1 MTFNIHQSVVDRD
14 GMPREKVAEQYKSQ
28 LSDLFTESPEGQAL
42 LDEDIEPG
50 WTDMVI
56 DFGINYFSVT
66 PATMSPDN
74 LREILFSLFP
84 RKVSAEADD
93 APEIIHE
100 LQYFWKFLEREFHL
114 KNAAAC
120 LKVLDDKAANRLKEA
135 MSNPAN
141 FGIAKSFIMMGNKQG
156 FDMSTEEGIQSY
168 METYNA
174 GLAAGTQPRIPLPG
188 EQPTSSSSSSS
199 RSSSSSS
206 SIRDRIRII
215 SPNRAKWLRPAG
227 RRIAERNRSI
237 TFLTAMC
244 NAHFLDWSR
253 ASNGRNKQEYISG

>member
-1 MTFNIHQSVVDRD
+1 MKFNKHKTVNNKD
-14 GMPREKVAEQYKSQ
+14 GMPREKIAEQYKAQ
-28 LSDLFTESPEGQAL
+28 LSDLFAESPEGQAL
-42 LDEDIEPG
+42 IDENIEPA
-50 WTDMVI
+50 WTYMVI
-56 DFGINYFSVT
+56 DFGVDYLSVT

-120 LKVLDDKAANRLKEA
+120 LRVLDDKATNRLKEA

-141 FGIAKSFIMMGNKQG
+141 FGIAKSFVMMGHQQG
-156 FDMSTEEGIQSY
+156 FDMSTEEGMQSW

-174 GLAAGTQPRIPLPG
+174 GIAAGTQPRIPLPG

-199 RSSSSSS
+199 N
-206 SIRDRIRII
+206 IRDRIRII
-215 SPNRAKWLRPAG
+215 SPNRAKLAKASRKKK
-227 RRIAERNRSI
+227 RR
-237 TFLTAMC
+237 
-244 NAHFLDWSR
+244 
-253 ASNGRNKQEYISG
+253 KK

>member
-14 GMPREKVAEQYKSQ
+14 GLPREKVAEQYKTQ
-28 LSDLFTESPEGQAL
+28 LSDLFAESPEGQAL
-42 LDEDIEPG
+42 IDEGIEPD
-50 WTDMVI
+50 WTYMVI
-56 DFGINYFSVT
+56 DFGINYLSVT

-74 LREILFSLFP
+74 LREILFSIFP

-100 LQYFWKFLEREFHL
+100 LQYFCKYLEREFHL

-120 LKVLDDKAANRLKEA
+120 LKVLDDKATNRLKEA

-141 FGIAKSFIMMGNKQG
+141 FGIAKSFVMMGNNQG

-188 EQPTSSSSSSS
+188 EQRTS
-199 RSSSSSS
+199 SSSSSS

-215 SPNRAKWLRPAG
+215 SPNRAKMAKASRKKN
-227 RRIAERNRSI
+227 RR
-237 TFLTAMC
+237 
-244 NAHFLDWSR
+244 
-253 ASNGRNKQEYISG
+253 KK